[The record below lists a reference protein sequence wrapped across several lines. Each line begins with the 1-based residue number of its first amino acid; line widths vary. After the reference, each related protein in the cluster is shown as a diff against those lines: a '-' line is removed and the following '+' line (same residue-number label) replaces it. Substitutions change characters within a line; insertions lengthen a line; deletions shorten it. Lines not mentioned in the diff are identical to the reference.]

1 MKRFF
6 SYIFLALV
14 LNALVKPASVLVEN
28 AVQNK
33 IGHYEWGKYAAWLS
47 LCFLLGPLCDL
58 GINTFATAKLAQS
71 SENIKADFSAFLGIK
86 GFLVLCYPVLLFV
99 FGWAM
104 GYQGQELG
112 YLVLIAVIT
121 ALGQLS
127 DLFRSAIKAL
137 QAFALESIFSVLEKV
152 ILLIG
157 TCVLLYFGIDLQDFI
172 LLRLLVVGITLGIIA
187 GIVFRKIGLPHLQI
201 PQNTEAILKGS
212 FVFTLTIL
220 LTSANEKIDQVLL
233 KNLIGNTETGL
244 YSGAY
249 RWLDAI
255 NMYLWTI
262 LPFFFARFAYL
273 AKDIS
278 AQQKLLNIGQVL
290 SATPLIFMGA
300 WGYFF
305 ADKLLFLFPDSSCE
319 ELSRMT
325 HFIQILFLGA
335 ALNATFAV
343 FGTLLTAS
351 GYSKYVNV
359 GFAITMII
367 NILLNF
373 FFIPKYGGVA
383 AAWTTVFCY
392 AIIGISY
399 TYILK
404 QYTKLQ
410 IPYFQTFQLVILFL
424 VLFLNFFLLQKTNIS
439 WFLQSLIGGIFTL
452 LFLFILT
459 WKEIK
464 TLKNLLKKGE

>member
-71 SENIKADFSAFLGIK
+71 SEDIKTDFSAFLGIK
-86 GFLVLCYPVLLFV
+86 GILVFTYPVLLFI
-99 FGWAM
+99 FGWGM

-137 QAFALESIFSVLEKV
+137 QAFGLESIFSVLEKV
-152 ILLIG
+152 ILLLG
-157 TCVLLYFGIDLQDFI
+157 TLILLYVGIDLQGFI
-172 LLRLLVVGITLGIIA
+172 LLRLFVVGITLGIIA
-187 GIVFRKIGLPHLQI
+187 GIVFRKIGFPHLQI
-201 PQNTEAILKGS
+201 PQNSQAILKGS
-212 FVFTLTIL
+212 FVFTLMIL

-233 KNLIGNTETGL
+233 KSLIGNTETGL

-273 AKDIS
+273 IKDLA

-290 SATPLIFMGA
+290 SAVPLIFMGA

-319 ELSRMT
+319 ELNRMT

-335 ALNATFAV
+335 ALNALFAV

-359 GFAITMII
+359 GFAITMIV
-367 NILLNF
+367 NILSNII
-373 FFIPKYGGVA
+373 FIPKYGGVA

-392 AIIGISY
+392 VIIGICY
-399 TYILK
+399 TFILK
-404 QYTKLQ
+404 YYTKLE
-410 IPYFQTFQLVILFL
+410 IPIFQTFQLFSLFTF
-424 VLFLNFFLLQKTNIS
+424 LFTGFYFLQKTTIS
-439 WFLQSLIGGIFTL
+439 WFLQSILGGVSTL
-452 LFLFILT
+452 LFLLVLM
-459 WKEIK
+459 WKEMK
-464 TLKNLLKKGE
+464 TLKTFLKKE

>member
-14 LNALVKPASVLVEN
+14 LNALIKPASVLVEN

-71 SENIKADFSAFLGIK
+71 STDIKTDFASFLGIK
-86 GFLVLCYPVLLFV
+86 VFLVVLYPVLLLL
-99 FGWAM
+99 FGWGM
-104 GYQGQELG
+104 GYHGQELG
-112 YLVLIAVIT
+112 YLLLIAIIT

-152 ILLIG
+152 ILLAG
-157 TCVLLYFGIDLQDFI
+157 TLALLYVGIDLQDFI

-187 GIVFRKIGLPHLQI
+187 GIVFRKIGIPLLKI
-201 PQNTEAILKGS
+201 PQNGEAILKGS

-262 LPFFFARFAYL
+262 LPFFFARFAFLIKDL
-273 AKDIS
+273 A
-278 AQQKLLNIGQVL
+278 AQQKLLNIGQIM
-290 SATPLIFMGA
+290 SATPLVFMGA

-343 FGTLLTAS
+343 FGTLLTSS

-367 NILLNF
+367 NILLNLL
-373 FFIPKYGGVA
+373 FIPKYGGIA
-383 AAWTTVFCY
+383 AAWVTVFCY
-392 AIIGISY
+392 AIIGMSY

-404 QYTKLQ
+404 SYTKLQ
-410 IPYFQTFQLVILFL
+410 IPYFQTFQLIILF
-424 VLFLNFFLLQKTNIS
+424 VALFFGFFLFQKTTIS
-439 WFLQSLIGGIFTL
+439 WLLQSVIGGVFTL
-452 LFLFILT
+452 VFLFILK

-464 TLKNLLKKGE
+464 ELKSIWKKG